1 MTAIKVQV
9 EYVGK
14 KPFVVD
20 NVAKS
25 GKTWEGAGA
34 VQEVTPAQAKI
45 LIGYADQWA
54 LAAGQDASV
63 LSLPTVVVTKDEH
76 GNEVETD
83 ASELTGHV
91 EKMTATQ
98 LVAYAQNKYGKTLKL
113 NRGRKVLLDEVMVL
127 EGHINVD

>member
-1 MTAIKVQV
+1 MAAIKVKV
-9 EYVGK
+9 EYIGK

-25 GKTWEGAGA
+25 GKTWEGSGT

-45 LIGYADQWA
+45 LVGYVDQWA
-54 LAAGQDASV
+54 LAKGQDASV
-63 LSLPTVVVTKDEH
+63 LNLPTVVVTEDEH

-83 ASELTGHV
+83 VSELTGHI
-91 EKMTATQ
+91 EKMTAAQ
-98 LVAYAQNKYGKTLKL
+98 LVAYAQNKYGKTLKA